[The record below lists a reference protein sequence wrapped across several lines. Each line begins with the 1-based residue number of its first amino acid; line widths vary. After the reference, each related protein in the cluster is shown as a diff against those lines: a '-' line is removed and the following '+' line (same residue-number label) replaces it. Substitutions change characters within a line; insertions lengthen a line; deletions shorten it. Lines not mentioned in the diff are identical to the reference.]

1 MFFFK
6 KETFV
11 SQHIIMESLRLEE
24 GNTVRDTGNPFRLKN
39 ELNYTAIKDIRNR
52 FKLDNKTK
60 TIKETLLRDI
70 KNLF

>member
-1 MFFFK
+1 M
-6 KETFV
+6 
-11 SQHIIMESLRLEE
+11 MESLRFEKE
-24 GNTVRDTGNPFRLKN
+24 NTVKDTGNPFRLKK

-60 TIKETLLRDI
+60 AIKERLLSDI

>member
-24 GNTVRDTGNPFRLKN
+24 GNTVRDTGNPFRLKK

-52 FKLDNKTK
+52 FKLDKQLK
-60 TIKETLLRDI
+60 KHYLEILRI
-70 KNLF
+70 FFKH